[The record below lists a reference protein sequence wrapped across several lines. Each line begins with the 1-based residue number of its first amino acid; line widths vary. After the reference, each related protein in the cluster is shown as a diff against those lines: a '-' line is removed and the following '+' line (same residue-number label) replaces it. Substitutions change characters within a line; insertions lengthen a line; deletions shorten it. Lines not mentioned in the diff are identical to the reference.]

1 MISRSFSRIGKR
13 VLAIIL
19 VLLMLIGT
27 FPVSAD
33 TIDDIRNR
41 PLRILAIG
49 NSFSEDA
56 TRWIYDIAKSAGI
69 NQVVVGNL
77 YIGGCSLNTHWYNAS
92 NNIAAYEYQK
102 NTDGTWVKQ
111 SGKTMLEGLQDEYW
125 DVITLQQASPNSGEA
140 STYNSDL
147 DNLITYINERKQ
159 NVNAKLAWHMTWAYQ
174 QDSTHGDF
182 PRYNSDQ
189 MTMYNAIVNAVQTK
203 IVPNSAFSYV
213 IPVGTAIQNMR
224 SSYIGDTL
232 TRDGYHM
239 SLNLGR
245 YIAGLTWLTQ
255 ITGMPLD
262 NVTFNPDSTEIPAK
276 YLPIIKEAVNNA
288 IATPFSVTQSSYP
301 TDPDEPQIPVN
312 LNDYTLLN
320 WTPTGSSYWNSSADP
335 TAGFLQSSAN
345 STAPNLVN
353 FISSKQFSKSELPN
367 GTLLII
373 DAGYQYRPDAWVSST
388 VTNTDRPANVI
399 GESIITV
406 DDTWWGDFNYR
417 GFNIAVEGAS
427 TDISNTVLE
436 SASHFRIYVPKA
448 TTTPTTPTD
457 YSKADSVSAVLGNPV
472 QSNGLKLVRM
482 GDGDPVN
489 AVVGGVDCLRTN
501 KASANIFMYFDV
513 DDTFIKGGSSA
524 VEVEVEYYDE
534 GPGKFGVGY
543 DGSGAVEGTQGVL
556 LSDTNTWKK
565 TTFIIPD
572 AEFNNGLNNADFR
585 IGLFTSVMGGVADSD
600 NDIFI
605 KSVSLRKHVPFSNGV
620 SAALGSPEQF
630 DGLTLIRMGDGDPVE
645 AVVNNVSCQRT
656 DKATGK
662 IFMYFDVD
670 DAYIKDG
677 CNEVEIEVEYYD
689 DDAPGKFAVTYDNS
703 GDPNAT
709 DVIEL
714 TGTKEWLKTSFRIPN
729 AKFNNGLNNTDFR
742 IGLWAP
748 GMSEAS
754 DKDIYI
760 KNVTVRKT
768 AVSAVLGETTAQYN
782 GLSLARMEDGSPLN
796 ATVDGIECF
805 RTDKNTTATVKN
817 IFMYF
822 NVDDTFINGGTN
834 DVEIEVEYYDDAPG
848 KFGIGY
854 DSVSGINGTNG
865 ITMTGTKKWVK
876 TSFRISDAKFANG
889 LNTVDFRVGL
899 YTSKM
904 GAAAET
910 DKDIYIR
917 SVTVRKVSAQAVDPL
932 TVEVSSA
939 KAGNIFTQDEQMIVN
954 LNLSNTTKSLQNV
967 KVDYTVRNDK
977 GAAIKSGSNN
987 ISISPSSSNTVTLDL
1002 NDINLY
1008 GIYTLSIEA
1017 SQAEKGISV
1026 KGEFPL
1032 SRILSEN
1039 RDTEDGIFGTCTHF
1053 AQGKGSIEENLTE
1066 AQQAG
1071 VKYIR
1076 DEMYWGD
1083 VERVKGQMQ
1092 VLPSWENYVDTALA
1106 KGIKPLIVLS
1116 YGNGLYSNGAVP
1128 TSDEDIAA
1136 YANYCKF
1143 IASHFKNKVTHFEIW
1158 NEYNINVVCGR
1169 GAPEDGASYKKLLE
1183 AAYNAI
1189 KEVYQG
1195 EEDKVTV
1202 VGCALGETDLKFV
1215 KELLDAGGYDFMDAI
1230 SFHPYTYPFSPES
1243 GGLYDN
1249 IQLLDNLVKQYG
1261 AHKPIWITEIG
1272 WPTNIN
1278 ERGSSEYYAAV
1289 YGVKAYILSSI
1300 NNMVDK
1306 IFSYDLQDDGTDVNY
1321 TEHNFGMIKTWSGV
1335 TVPGAA
1341 KKGYVAYSAMT
1352 SKLLG
1357 LKYSESYNHLDQSI
1371 KIYRFTPE
1379 DSNTTVLD
1387 KLVLWTTGAEK
1398 TVALNLG
1405 CASVE
1410 VSDMY
1415 GNNKTVYAVDGKV
1428 NVSISEAPVYI
1439 EGAMGDSVTLA
1450 ASALQLQQSTFNA
1463 IKGETIQI
1471 DADFRGTVPAEG
1483 AKYSIVLPNG
1493 WQSVQD
1499 VEFTTGDTV
1508 KQISIKLPDNL
1519 AKGTYQFDVYAL
1531 KSDGSVIGS
1540 LRATVNIVDPYS
1552 VKVIPVPSQKG
1563 QWSQWSLRAEISN
1576 NVDTNPIEGKIKLS
1590 APVEWESSDISF
1602 SVDPRSTKIVDIP
1615 VPGNVDQ
1622 GLHDVTIN
1630 VDVNDAGETVIQKKI
1645 SFLGAEKTVAAPAI
1659 DGTVDDNEWSDA
1671 MEFKLDNIS
1680 QTQQITDWTADDLSA
1695 SGYVKWDSNKLYLSA
1710 VVKDDVH
1717 IQANSGGNIWNGDGI
1732 QFAIDPQRMSAS
1744 KATAWNE
1751 IGMALNNSGLVNTY
1765 RWSAINGKTTGA
1777 LPNMLCSIVRDEVTK
1792 TTTYEASIPWNDIL
1806 PDGQTIDEGSDIGI
1820 SLLVNDSDGT
1830 GRGWIEYMGGIGL
1843 SKDPGL
1849 FGDLVFVDN
1858 CDESQ
1863 NHPDLNGAGVNVAAG
1878 RITGTT
1884 PDMEYSLNSNDGTD
1898 GTWNYCSADNTIVTF
1913 TEGKVYVR
1921 EKGNNSNFKLIATVT
1936 SPAAAPSLAY
1946 SDTNNTVTG
1955 LDASFEYRI
1964 DSGSWIS
1971 GEIPGNFNGTHT
1983 VYIRKKATVGELASQ
1998 IQTISFTA
2006 NPTSG
2011 ENTPTQTSPT
2021 VKSPTQQIENN
2032 NGRVTIK
2039 TTTTVDKDG
2048 IVTVVVNA
2056 DTLREAKKDSKPGE
2070 KGVST
2075 IEIVLEKAKSAE
2087 EYKLVLPVEAL
2098 TSKNSKE
2105 VLKVNTDIGQV
2116 EVPSN
2121 MLQSDF
2127 VKGQSNITLSISRA
2141 DTSSIP
2147 ADVKALIGNKPVI
2160 ELKLTSDNK
2169 TVAWNNP
2176 NAPVKVSIDYTP
2188 TAEEMK
2194 DPQHIVVWYIDGAGK
2209 IVPVPD
2215 AKYDI
2220 KTGKVVFT
2228 TSHFSTYSVA
2238 FVKKTFSDLEK
2249 CKWAKNQI
2257 EVLASKGII
2266 DTTQK
2271 NYNPGENITRGEFIA
2286 YLVRALGLTAS
2297 IDGSFSD
2304 VKENH
2309 RYYKEIAIAKK
2320 LGIAV
2325 GYDNKFNP
2333 DKAITRQD
2341 LFVLAEKALIISGK
2355 LNLKGSTADLAK
2367 FSDSSKIASYA
2378 KESTANLVSA
2388 GIVNGDGK
2396 GINPLDSSTKASAAV
2411 VIFNLILK

>member
-1 MISRSFSRIGKR
+1 MQGKIFKVQGKKVISILLALMMIVGLLPVSVFADTSDSFS
-13 VLAIIL
+13 
-19 VLLMLIGT
+19 
-27 FPVSAD
+27 
-33 TIDDIRNR
+33 N
-41 PLRILAIG
+41 
-49 NSFSEDA
+49 A
-56 TRWIYDIAKSAGI
+56 TS
-69 NQVVVGNL
+69 
-77 YIGGCSLNTHWYNAS
+77 
-92 NNIAAYEYQK
+92 
-102 NTDGTWVKQ
+102 
-111 SGKTMLEGLQDEYW
+111 
-125 DVITLQQASPNSGEA
+125 
-140 STYNSDL
+140 
-147 DNLITYINERKQ
+147 
-159 NVNAKLAWHMTWAYQ
+159 
-174 QDSTHGDF
+174 
-182 PRYNSDQ
+182 
-189 MTMYNAIVNAVQTK
+189 VNAV
-203 IVPNSAFSYV
+203 
-213 IPVGTAIQNMR
+213 
-224 SSYIGDTL
+224 
-232 TRDGYHM
+232 
-239 SLNLGR
+239 LGE
-245 YIAGLTWLTQ
+245 
-255 ITGMPLD
+255 
-262 NVTFNPDSTEIPAK
+262 TES
-276 YLPIIKEAVNNA
+276 
-288 IATPFSVTQSSYP
+288 F
-301 TDPDEPQIPVN
+301 
-312 LNDYTLLN
+312 
-320 WTPTGSSYWNSSADP
+320 
-335 TAGFLQSSAN
+335 
-345 STAPNLVN
+345 
-353 FISSKQFSKSELPN
+353 
-367 GTLLII
+367 
-373 DAGYQYRPDAWVSST
+373 
-388 VTNTDRPANVI
+388 
-399 GESIITV
+399 
-406 DDTWWGDFNYR
+406 
-417 GFNIAVEGAS
+417 
-427 TDISNTVLE
+427 
-436 SASHFRIYVPKA
+436 
-448 TTTPTTPTD
+448 
-457 YSKADSVSAVLGNPV
+457 
-472 QSNGLKLVRM
+472 NGLKLLRM
-482 GDGDPVN
+482 GDGDPVVTT
-489 AVVGGVDCLRTN
+489 AGGSSCERTDKSN
-501 KASANIFMYFDV
+501 NGKIFMYFDI
-513 DDTFIKGGSSA
+513 DDTFLADSA
-524 VEVEVEYYDE
+524 TPLTVEVEYYDE
-534 GPGKFGVGY
+534 GTGNFGISYPTSTDTLGI
-543 DGSGAVEGTQGVL
+543 GTTL
-556 LSDTNTWKK
+556 TDTETWKK
-565 TTFIIPD
+565 ATYTISDGVFNGQGSNYQGGINGADFRIGLYFPGGSENSYDICIKSVTVKKIPDSTDYSNGVSAILGTSQEEVFSGLNLIRMGDGDPVVTTAGEISCERTDKENGKIFFYFDVDDSFINGVGNNVEIEVEYYDDNPGLFGIGYSTGGVGKGSESLSLTGSNSWKKKTFIINNAD
-572 AEFNNGLNNADFR
+572 LNNGLNNADFR
-585 IGLFTSVMGGVADSD
+585 VGLWSPTFDGQAAT
-600 NDIFI
+600 NKDICI
-605 KSVSLRKHVPFSNGV
+605 KSVTLRKLP
-620 SAALGSPEQF
+620 
-630 DGLTLIRMGDGDPVE
+630 GDPS
-645 AVVNNVSCQRT
+645 NLLKVS
-656 DKATGK
+656 
-662 IFMYFDVD
+662 
-670 DAYIKDG
+670 
-677 CNEVEIEVEYYD
+677 
-689 DDAPGKFAVTYDNS
+689 VT
-703 GDPNAT
+703 
-709 DVIEL
+709 
-714 TGTKEWLKTSFRIPN
+714 
-729 AKFNNGLNNTDFR
+729 
-742 IGLWAP
+742 
-748 GMSEAS
+748 S
-754 DKDIYI
+754 DK
-760 KNVTVRKT
+760 
-768 AVSAVLGETTAQYN
+768 L
-782 GLSLARMEDGSPLN
+782 
-796 ATVDGIECF
+796 
-805 RTDKNTTATVKN
+805 
-817 IFMYF
+817 
-822 NVDDTFINGGTN
+822 
-834 DVEIEVEYYDDAPG
+834 
-848 KFGIGY
+848 
-854 DSVSGINGTNG
+854 
-865 ITMTGTKKWVK
+865 
-876 TSFRISDAKFANG
+876 
-889 LNTVDFRVGL
+889 
-899 YTSKM
+899 
-904 GAAAET
+904 
-910 DKDIYIR
+910 
-917 SVTVRKVSAQAVDPL
+917 
-932 TVEVSSA
+932 
-939 KAGNIFTQDEQMIVN
+939 GNIFTQDDTLSLDVNVNNNYKVVQDLKVNYSILDENGFSVTSGAIDSVIVGASASN
-954 LNLSNTTKSLQNV
+954 TIPLDFDDIKKYGVYKLNLTLTSNANSEI
-967 KVDYTVRNDK
+967 TV
-977 GAAIKSGSNN
+977 SG
-987 ISISPSSSNTVTLDL
+987 T
-1002 NDINLY
+1002 Y
-1008 GIYTLSIEA
+1008 G
-1017 SQAEKGISV
+1017 
-1026 KGEFPL
+1026 F

-1039 RDTEDGIFGTCTHF
+1039 RGVEDGIFGACTHF
-1053 AQGKGSIEENLTE
+1053 AQNKGDIEGNLE
-1066 AQQAG
+1066 AAKEAG
-1071 VKYIR
+1071 AKFIR
-1076 DEMYWGD
+1076 DEMYWGAA
-1083 VERVKGQMQ
+1083 ETTKGVYQ
-1092 VLPSWENYVDTALA
+1092 VLPSWDKYVDEAVA
-1106 KGIKPLIVLS
+1106 NGIEPLVVLT
-1116 YGNGLYSNGAVP
+1116 YGNNLYGSQETPNNPEYINAF
-1128 TSDEDIAA
+1128 
-1136 YANYCKF
+1136 ANYCKF
-1143 IASHFKNKVTHFEIW
+1143 IAQKYKNKVTHFEIW
-1158 NEYNINVVCGR
+1158 NEYNINVRCNR
-1169 GAPEDGASYKKLLE
+1169 GGPEDGASYKALLE
-1183 AAYNAI
+1183 ASYNAI
-1189 KEVYQG
+1189 KSVYSG
-1195 EEDKVTV
+1195 EENKVTV
-1202 VGCALGETDLKFV
+1202 IGGVTAENDLV
-1215 KELLDAGGYDFMDAI
+1215 WIEELLNAGGYQYMDAI
-1230 SFHPYTYPFSPES
+1230 SIHPYSYPLSPES
-1243 GGLYDN
+1243 FR
-1249 IQLLDNLVKQYG
+1249 LDNEIKKLDDLMISYGG
-1261 AHKPIWITEIG
+1261 AHKPIWISEIG
-1272 WPTNIN
+1272 WPTNTSA
-1278 ERGSSEYYAAV
+1278 RGVSEYSSAV
-1289 YGVKAYILSSI
+1289 YGVKAYVLASI
-1300 NNMVDK
+1300 NNLVDK
-1306 IFSYDLQDDGTDVNY
+1306 VFWYDFQNDGTDTNDS
-1321 TEHNFGMIKTWSGV
+1321 EQNFGLIRSWSGEA
-1335 TVPGAA
+1335 VPGAA
-1341 KKGYVAYSAMT
+1341 KVGYVAYSALS

-1357 LKYSESYNHLDQSI
+1357 MKYDCAYNDLDQSI

-1379 DSNTTVLD
+1379 DSNTTALD

-1428 NVSISEAPVYI
+1428 NVSLSEAPVYI

-1508 KQISIKLPDNL
+1508 KQILIKLPDNL

-1602 SVDPRSTKIVDIP
+1602 GVDPRSTKIVDIP

-1659 DGTVDDNEWSDA
+1659 DGIIDDNEWSDA

-2032 NGRVTIK
+2032 NGQVTIK